1 MVAMIMMGGGMTIVS
16 GQVSQVPAVT
26 SLLLAEQSPEF
37 TDVIFNL
44 SAGDSQDN
52 AIDLW
57 MQTEDDSPDADLI
70 FRFVGANASS
80 ETLVRG
86 NNIAMVLDSSR
97 FVDVSSIGSG
107 TLVAMVEVED
117 PDGNIA
123 TGQIT
128 VNADSN

>member
-1 MVAMIMMGGGMTIVS
+1 MMGGGMTIVS